1 MNTPETTKFNKS
13 AFIRARPTMKPTE
26 IIAEAEK
33 LGQGISPGAIW
44 TLRSSDKRK
53 AEGKS
58 TPKAKK
64 KVAKVEAAEETPKAK
79 KKVAKKVTPKATK
92 KKVAKKATPKV
103 AKKEASG
110 KKFNKSEFIRKYAK
124 LGAGEIIEKA
134 AARGQVITSGM
145 IYTLRSADK
154 RAAAGGKTSNK
165 VAKKSKVRSFRQL
178 KVKTV
183 SMGTDSP
190 FNGGSVTGRP
200 SIAFDPSDP
209 AALKFIASALA
220 ANA

>member
-33 LGQGISPGAIW
+33 LGQVISPGAIW

-58 TPKAKK
+58 TPKA
-64 KVAKVEAAEETPKAK
+64 
-79 KKVAKKVTPKATK
+79 K

>member
-33 LGQGISPGAIW
+33 LGQVISPGAIW

-92 KKVAKKATPKV
+92 KKVAKK
-103 AKKEASG
+103 EAGG

-154 RAAAGGKTSNK
+154 RAAAGGKTSK
-165 VAKKSKVRSFRQL
+165 RVAKKSKVRSSRQL

-183 SMGTDSP
+183 PMDTDSP
-190 FNGGSVTGRP
+190 FKGGSVTGRT

-209 AALKFIASALA
+209 IARKFIAQALRTSA
-220 ANA
+220 